1 MSKKLKNTKD
11 IVRWQMIFSQPGKKS
26 QSGSHGKSKSCAK
39 PDVDLKANKTVTDF
53 SVSEGV

>member
-1 MSKKLKNTKD
+1 
-11 IVRWQMIFSQPGKKS
+11 MIFSQPGKKS